1 MFAKDILDMNLG
13 KDVIIQ
19 NACDKRDEAV
29 EEKNAAEVELAEN
42 RIELMQASENKIKG
56 ADLNRYTFSF
66 YVQQCKGILV

>member
-29 EEKNAAEVELAEN
+29 EAKNAAEVELAEN
-42 RIELMQASENKIKG
+42 RIELMQASENK
-56 ADLNRYTFSF
+56 
-66 YVQQCKGILV
+66 LVFP

>member
-42 RIELMQASENKIKG
+42 RIELMQASENKIV
-56 ADLNRYTFSF
+56 FP
-66 YVQQCKGILV
+66 